1 MATCFMCDAPASTY
15 VYERWL
21 GSKQINSG
29 GLYACSIHER
39 EAARLFSLANRDKH
53 LVCIRAVPTPTSI
66 LEEEMEVLVYRRMP
80 ASILRR

>member
-1 MATCFMCDAPASTY
+1 MPSCFMCDAPANTY

-21 GSKQINSG
+21 GPRQINSG
-29 GLYACSIHER
+29 GLYACATHER

-53 LVCIRAVPTPTSI
+53 LVCIRSVLPPVI
-66 LEEEMEVLVYRRMP
+66 EEEEQEVLVYRRLP